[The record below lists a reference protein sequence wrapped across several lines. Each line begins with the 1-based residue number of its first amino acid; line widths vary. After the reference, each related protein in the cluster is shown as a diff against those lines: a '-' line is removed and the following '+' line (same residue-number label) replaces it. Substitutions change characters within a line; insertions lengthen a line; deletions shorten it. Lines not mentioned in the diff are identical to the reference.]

1 MLSVQGLVDEMGLD
15 LVAGRDGAGAPIRW
29 VHASELPDPT
39 PWLSGGELILTTGM
53 QLDTPETQRQL
64 VEKLASHHVAG
75 LGFGTGFDHQTIPE
89 PLLEEARSLG
99 FPVFEVP
106 YELPFIAVTEKAF
119 TSLVN
124 EQYEVLQRSIAVH
137 RRLERLLLEER
148 GLDELV
154 RAIATT
160 IGGAVVVLDPRGQV
174 LASRAFQRELSEEAV
189 ESIRE
194 ELLERRRARGK
205 GTPFVPQHP
214 DLGARALVLPVL
226 TGSRGGPQAWLAAAL
241 DGGGLGDA
249 ERLTLEQSVTVVAL
263 ELMRQRAMRDT
274 ERRLAGDVLAEAL
287 AGELDE
293 AELTARLRP
302 FGVGSKSAVFVYA
315 VADPRAAEADLDRAI
330 AATGHGALVAPCH
343 GLLCAV
349 VDGTDLEPV
358 EVAARGRD
366 ALTDR
371 HGDVRAAAS
380 RVAPST
386 TLRRNFHEARCALEA
401 AALSYPNGNG
411 DGKGEGPPAVAS
423 YRDLGSFQL
432 LLSLQDDDALRLFC
446 DSVLGP
452 LQNGGGEYGDELLRS
467 LEVFIE
473 QNGQWERAARE
484 LFCHR
489 HTLRYRIRRIEELTG
504 RDLTSARDR
513 IEFWLALRGRELV
526 G

>member
-1 MLSVQGLVDEMGLD
+1 VLTVQGLVEELGLD
-15 LVAGRDGAGAPIRW
+15 LVAGRDGASAPIRW

-53 QLDTPETQRQL
+53 QLTTAETQRAL
-64 VEKLASHHVAG
+64 VERLAAHHVAG
-75 LGFGTGFDHQTIPE
+75 LGFGTGFDHEAIPE
-89 PLLEEARSLG
+89 ALLEEARSQG

-106 YELPFIAVTEKAF
+106 YELPFIAITEKAF

-124 EQYEVLQRSIAVH
+124 EQYEVLKRSIAVH

-148 GLDELV
+148 GLDELA
-154 RAIATT
+154 RAIAAT
-160 IGGAVVVLDPRGQV
+160 IGGAVMVLDPRGKV
-174 LASRAFQRELSEEAV
+174 LASRAFQREISDDAAT
-189 ESIRE
+189 SIRE
-194 ELLERRRARGK
+194 ELAQRARTRRK
-205 GTPFVPQHP
+205 GAPFVPDHP

-241 DGGGLGDA
+241 DSGGLGDA

-274 ERRLAGDVLAEAL
+274 ERRLAGDVLASAL
-287 AGELDE
+287 AGELDDS
-293 AELTARLRP
+293 ELATRLRP
-302 FGVGSKSAVFVYA
+302 FGVGAKSAVLVYA
-315 VADPRAAEADLDRAI
+315 IDDPRAAEPDLDRAI
-330 AATGHGALVAPCH
+330 AAAGRGALVASSH
-343 GLLCAV
+343 GLLCAI

-358 EVAARGRD
+358 ELAAQARD
-366 ALTDR
+366 VLAER
-371 HGDVRAAAS
+371 HGDPRAAAS

-386 TLRRNFHEARCALEA
+386 ALRRSFHEARCALEA
-401 AALSYPNGNG
+401 AALTPPNGNG
-411 DGKGEGPPAVAS
+411 DAGSHVAD

-452 LQNGGGEYGDELLRS
+452 LENGGGDYGDELLRS

>member
-1 MLSVQGLVDEMGLD
+1 VLTVQGLVEEMGLE
-15 LVAGRDGAGAPIRW
+15 LVAGRDGAAAPIRW
-29 VHASELPDPT
+29 VHASELHDPT

-53 QLDTPETQRQL
+53 QLDSAEKQREL
-64 VEKLASHHVAG
+64 VERLASHHVAG
-75 LGFGTGFDHQTIPE
+75 LGFGTGFDHDTIPE
-89 PLLEEARSLG
+89 ALVEEARAQG

-106 YELPFIAVTEKAF
+106 YALPFIAITEKAF

-148 GLDELV
+148 GLDELT
-154 RAIATT
+154 RAIAAT
-160 IGGAVVVLDPRGQV
+160 IGGAVVVFDPRGKV
-174 LASRAFQRELSEEAV
+174 LASRAFQRELAPEAV
-189 ESIRE
+189 EAIRA
-194 ELLERRRARGK
+194 ELVERSQVRGK
-205 GTPFVPQHP
+205 SGPFVPDHP

-226 TGSRGGPQAWLAAAL
+226 TGSRSGPQAWLAAAL

-274 ERRLAGDVLAEAL
+274 ERRLAGDVLAAAL

-293 AELTARLRP
+293 AELAARLLP
-302 FGVGSKSAVFVYA
+302 FGVGARSAVLVFSVP
-315 VADPRAAEADLDRAI
+315 DPHALEAELDRAI
-330 AATGHGALVAPCH
+330 AAAGHGALVASCH

-349 VDGTDLEPV
+349 VDGTELEPV
-358 EVAARGRD
+358 ELAGQAR
-366 ALTDR
+366 AVLSER
-371 HGDVRAAAS
+371 HGEAEVRAAAS
-380 RVAPST
+380 RVIAST
-386 TLRRNFHEARCALEA
+386 GLRRSFHEARCALEA
-401 AALSYPNGNG
+401 AAFAPPNG
-411 DGKGEGPPAVAS
+411 DGDHGSHVAS

-452 LQNGGGEYGDELLRS
+452 LENGGGEYGDELLRS

-489 HTLRYRIRRIEELTG
+489 HTLRYRIKRIEELTG

>member
-1 MLSVQGLVDEMGLD
+1 MGLD
-15 LVAGRDGAGAPIRW
+15 LVAGQDGAGAPIRW

-53 QLDTPETQRQL
+53 QLDTAKKQREL
-64 VEKLASHHVAG
+64 VERLASHHVAG
-75 LGFGTGFDHQTIPE
+75 LGFGTGFDHDSIPKA
-89 PLLEEARSLG
+89 LLEEARTQG
-99 FPVFEVP
+99 FPVFAVP
-106 YELPFIAVTEKAF
+106 YELPFIAITEKAF
-119 TSLVN
+119 TALVN

-148 GLDELV
+148 GLDELA
-154 RAIATT
+154 RAIAAT
-160 IGGAVVVLDPRGQV
+160 IGGAVVVLDPRGKV
-174 LASRAFQRELSEEAV
+174 LASRAFQRELSDDAV
-189 ESIRE
+189 EAIRA
-194 ELLERRRARGK
+194 ELVQRARTRGK
-205 GTPFVPQHP
+205 AAPFVPDHAE
-214 DLGARALVLPVL
+214 LGVRALVLPVL

-274 ERRLAGDVLAEAL
+274 ERRLAGDVLAGAL
-287 AGELDE
+287 TGDLEESELS
-293 AELTARLRP
+293 ARLRP
-302 FGVGSKSAVFVYA
+302 FGVGSRAAVFVYS

-330 AATGHGALVAPCH
+330 AAAGHGALVASCH

-349 VDGTDLEPV
+349 VDASDLEPV
-358 EVAARGRD
+358 DLAGRARE
-366 ALTDR
+366 AIAER
-371 HGDVRAAAS
+371 HGDPRAAAS
-380 RVAPST
+380 RIAPST
-386 TLRRNFHEARCALEA
+386 ALRRSFHEARCALEA
-401 AALSYPNGNG
+401 AALTPTNG
-411 DGKGEGPPAVAS
+411 DGDPGSHVAS

-452 LQNGGGEYGDELLRS
+452 LENGGGEYGDELLRS

-526 G
+526 S